1 MTRGL
6 LLAVERAREMGFC
19 FGVRRA
25 IRLLEEAARK
35 FGSLDSLGPVV
46 HNRQVVERLEGMG
59 VRVARS
65 PADLENRVV
74 AIASHGLGPQDM
86 KALEGR
92 DVIDATCPIVARAQ
106 RAARDLARAGFQVVV
121 FGDSLHPEVR
131 GLLGWAGDSA
141 LATEAPLRFQ
151 PWPKRLGLL
160 SQTTQSPDAFA
171 TFIASTLPPA
181 LARGAALRIVNTICQ
196 PTRRRQASALEL
208 ARRVEVM
215 LVVGGKTS
223 ANTRRLAELCSPL
236 VEVHLVEKADDIDP
250 AWLTGR
256 KSIGLT
262 AGASTPDEV
271 ILEVEARLRA
281 LAGRG

>member
-1 MTRGL
+1 MGL
-6 LLAVERAREMGFC
+6 C

-35 FGSLDSLGPVV
+35 SGSLDSLGPVV
-46 HNRQVVERLEGMG
+46 HNRQVVERLEAMG
-59 VRVARS
+59 VRGARG
-65 PADLENRVV
+65 PEDLVNPGV
-74 AIASHGLGPQDM
+74 AISSRGPEDM

-92 DVIDATCPIVARAQ
+92 EVVDATCPIVARAQ

-131 GLLGWAGDSA
+131 GLLGWAGDGA
-141 LATEAPLRFQ
+141 LATEAPLNLQ

-208 ARRVEVM
+208 P
-215 LVVGGKTS
+215 GGGGG
-223 ANTRRLAELCSPL
+223 EWGGGGG
-236 VEVHLVEKADDIDP
+236 E
-250 AWLTGR
+250 G
-256 KSIGLT
+256 
-262 AGASTPDEV
+262 
-271 ILEVEARLRA
+271 
-281 LAGRG
+281 